1 MPIPFLDLL
10 RENREVET
18 ETNTALA
25 RVLASGIY
33 ILGPEVEAFE
43 NEWAQFCGVAGA
55 AGVGNG
61 TDALSLAL
69 MASRAIRPHQQEEV
83 ITSPLTAGYTSL
95 AIVRAGAVPVFSDI
109 DPETL
114 TLDPL
119 GIEKLITER
128 TRAIV
133 PVHLYGQMADMTAIC
148 EIAARHN
155 LIVIE
160 DAAQAHGASLNGKRA
175 GAHGQAAAF
184 SFYPTKNLGAYGDGG
199 AVVSNDAGIIDRVK
213 RLREGGHQA
222 ALGESIAGVNSRL
235 DEVQAAILR
244 VKLKYLDAW
253 NERRWDLAHKYN
265 AGFAAVGLN
274 TPHPQEHFAHV
285 YHRYVVQCPARDK
298 LRAFLDSRGIPTMID
313 YPFLH
318 HQQPLLANGRT
329 DRPLA
334 VAEASANNILTLPL
348 YPQLRDDE
356 QQAVIDAVKEW
367 DESSRLRR

>member
-1 MPIPFLDLL
+1 MSVPFLDLL
-10 RENREVET
+10 REHREVEA
-18 ETNTALA
+18 ETNAALA

-33 ILGPEVEAFE
+33 ILGPDVEAFE

-69 MASRAIRPHQQEEV
+69 MASGAIRPHQQDEV

-95 AIVRAGAVPVFSDI
+95 AIVRAGAIPVFADI
-109 DPETL
+109 DPQTL
-114 TLDPL
+114 TLDPQA
-119 GIEKLITER
+119 IEQSITER

-133 PVHLYGQMADMTAIC
+133 PVHLYGQMAEMPAIC
-148 EIAARHN
+148 EIAGRHN

-199 AVVSNDAGIIDRVK
+199 AVVSDDLRLIDRVK

-222 ALGESIAGVNSRL
+222 ALGDTIAGMNSRL

-244 VKLKYLDAW
+244 VKLKYLNGW
-253 NERRWDLAHKYN
+253 NERRRGLARIYTE
-265 AGFAAVGLN
+265 AFTETSLE
-274 TPHPQEHFAHV
+274 TPHPLPESAHV
-285 YHRYVVQCPARDK
+285 YHRYVVQCAVRDG
-298 LRAFLDSRGIPTMID
+298 LRAFLDSRGIRTMID
-313 YPFLH
+313 YPFLN
-318 HQQPLLANGRT
+318 HQQPLLTGART
-329 DRPLA
+329 HRQLA
-334 VAEASANNILTLPL
+334 TAEASVDRILTLPL
-348 YPQLRDDE
+348 YPQLREDE
-356 QQAVIDAVKEW
+356 QQTVIDAVKAW
-367 DESSRLRR
+367 DES

>member
-1 MPIPFLDLL
+1 MSIPFLDLL
-10 RENREVET
+10 RAHREVEA
-18 ETNTALA
+18 ETNAALA

-69 MASRAIRPHQQEEV
+69 IASGAIRPNQQEEV

-109 DPETL
+109 DPQTL
-114 TLDPL
+114 TLDPQ
-119 GIEKLITER
+119 GIEKSITER

-133 PVHLYGQMADMTAIC
+133 PVHLYGQMADMPGIC
-148 EIAARHN
+148 EIAARHH

-160 DAAQAHGASLNGKRA
+160 DAAQAHGARLNGIRA

-199 AVVSNDAGIIDRVK
+199 AVVSNDAGLIDRVR

-222 ALGESIAGVNSRL
+222 ALGDPIAGFNSRL
-235 DEVQAAILR
+235 DEIQAALLR
-244 VKLKYLDAW
+244 VKLRYLEVW
-253 NERRWDLAHKYN
+253 NERRR
-265 AGFAAVGLN
+265 GFARTYREAFTETCLE
-274 TPHPQEHFAHV
+274 TPHPREDSAHV
-285 YHRYVVQCPARDK
+285 YHRYVVQCTARDE
-298 LRAFLDSRGIPTMID
+298 LRAFLDSRGIATMVD
-313 YPFLH
+313 YPFLN
-318 HQQPLLANGRT
+318 HQQPLLAGART
-329 DRPLA
+329 QPQLVA
-334 VAEASANNILTLPL
+334 AEASTNRILTLPL
-348 YPQLRDDE
+348 YPQLREDE
-356 QQAVIDAVKEW
+356 QQAVIDAVKDW
-367 DESSRLRR
+367 DESK

>member
-1 MPIPFLDLL
+1 MSIPFLDLL
-10 RENREVET
+10 REYREVEA
-18 ETNTALA
+18 ETNAALA

-33 ILGPEVEAFE
+33 ILGPEVKAFE
-43 NEWAQFCGVAGA
+43 NEWAEFCGVRSS

-69 MASRAIRPHQQEEV
+69 IASGVIRPNEQDEV

-109 DPETL
+109 DPRTL

-119 GIEKLITER
+119 AIEQAITEH

-133 PVHLYGQMADMTAIC
+133 PVHLYGQMADMPAIC

-160 DAAQAHGASLNGKRA
+160 DAAQAHGALLSGKRA
-175 GAHGQAAAF
+175 GAYGQAAAF

-199 AVVSNDAGIIDRVK
+199 AVVSNDIGLIDRVK

-222 ALGESIAGVNSRL
+222 ALGDRVAGVNSRL
-235 DEVQAAILR
+235 DEIQAAILR
-244 VKLKYLDAW
+244 VKLRNLDVW
-253 NERRWDLAHKYN
+253 NERRRAMAN
-265 AGFAAVGLN
+265 AYDAALVGTSVEPPRVREN
-274 TPHPQEHFAHV
+274 SAHV
-285 YHRYVVQCPARDK
+285 YHRYVVQCSARDE
-298 LRAFLDSRGIPTMID
+298 LRAFLDSRGIATMID

-318 HQQPLLANGRT
+318 HQQPLLADAST
-329 DRPLA
+329 HPQLAAAETAADR
-334 VAEASANNILTLPL
+334 ILTLPL
-348 YPQLRDDE
+348 YAQFRQDE
-356 QQAVIDAVKEW
+356 QKSVIDAVKDW
-367 DESSRLRR
+367 DDSRRI

>member
-1 MPIPFLDLL
+1 MSIPFLDLL
-10 RENREVET
+10 REHREVEA
-18 ETNTALA
+18 ETNAALA

-33 ILGPEVEAFE
+33 ILGPEVESFE
-43 NEWAQFCGVAGA
+43 NEWAQFCGVAAA

-69 MASRAIRPHQQEEV
+69 MASGAIRPNQQEEV

-109 DPETL
+109 DPRTL
-114 TLDPL
+114 TLDPQA
-119 GIEKLITER
+119 IEKSITER

-133 PVHLYGQMADMTAIC
+133 PVHLYGQMAEMTAIC

-160 DAAQAHGASLNGKRA
+160 DAAQAHGARLNGKRA

-199 AVVSNDAGIIDRVK
+199 AVVSHDAGLIDRVK

-222 ALGESIAGVNSRL
+222 ALGDSIFGVNSRL
-235 DEVQAAILR
+235 DEVQAALLR
-244 VKLKYLDAW
+244 VKLKYLDGW
-253 NERRWDLAHKYN
+253 NERRRGLAHTYSAAF
-265 AGFAAVGLN
+265 AGTSLD
-274 TPHPQEHFAHV
+274 TPHPKEDSAHV
-285 YHRYVVQCPARDK
+285 YHRYVVQCPARDE
-298 LRAFLDSRGIPTMID
+298 LRAFLDSRGIATMID
-313 YPFLH
+313 YPFLN
-318 HQQPLLANGRT
+318 HQQPLLAGART
-329 DRPLA
+329 QPQLA
-334 VAEASANNILTLPL
+334 TAEACANRILTLPL

-356 QQAVIDAVKEW
+356 QQSVIDAVKDW
-367 DESSRLRR
+367 DEAKRT

>member
-10 RENREVET
+10 REHREVET

-69 MASRAIRPHQQEEV
+69 MASGAIQPNQQEEV

-253 NERRWDLAHKYN
+253 NERRRDLAHKYN
-265 AGFAAVGLN
+265 TAFAGAGLS
-274 TPHPQEHFAHV
+274 TPHPQENFAHV
-285 YHRYVVQCPARDK
+285 YHRYVVQCPARDE

-329 DRPLA
+329 ERPLA
-334 VAEASANNILTLPL
+334 TAEASANRILTLPL

-367 DESSRLRR
+367 DES